1 MSLKWLLEASNPLH
15 TDEDILESSNQTVPL
30 ACLNLQWLPL
40 SFITTMTRTHWIWPH
55 FSVLI
60 SHCSTIPN
68 STRQPCR
75 KSSVPSSY
83 ALRTSTPQCRNW
95 QMKGLWRMGG
105 TGERETPGP
114 LPTHGSTPTQIYSL
128 SSAVSPIPIHMLH
141 QVPASYGKNKS
152 WRQMTGVCLHSSCLN
167 TILS

>member
-1 MSLKWLLEASNPLH
+1 MTLGGLQPSPHWWGHTRKQQPDCATCLSKSSMAPTVLHHHNDKDPLNLAPFLCPHLSLFHHSKLYKAALPKVLRAFKLCTEDFHTTVQKL
-15 TDEDILESSNQTVPL
+15 TDE
-30 ACLNLQWLPL
+30 
-40 SFITTMTRTHWIWPH
+40 R
-55 FSVLI
+55 SVK
-60 SHCSTIPN
+60 N
-68 STRQPCR
+68 G
-75 KSSVPSSY
+75 
-83 ALRTSTPQCRNW
+83 W
-95 QMKGLWRMGG
+95 DWR
-105 TGERETPGP
+105 ERETPGP